1 VKHLALLLA
10 LCASC
15 HGSSAPALA
24 AAHDSI
30 PLPALAHVDL
40 DVVAAIEAA
49 RAELAADPTSA
60 KAWGRLADRYL
71 VHDFMAEAAQ
81 CYARAEELD
90 PESYVWPYR
99 RGWSLIDDRPEEAIG
114 PFERALAKLER
125 YAQAHEAYG
134 EVLVRVGRGAE
145 AVAHL
150 ERASELDPRSGH
162 ADTVLGL
169 YHVSL
174 GEFER
179 ALVHLERALARE
191 DQRVETHV
199 GLAQVYLALGEE
211 ELARRHSEVSRTLPQ
226 SSRRDDPFASPN
238 LAPAGARARTKF
250 ARQLERQGKLAEA
263 EEQYRAGL
271 AGNAQHYQARLGLA
285 ELLARSGRRAEG
297 VTLLREGLALSRT
310 AQAELDLARLE
321 SGTAPAPESRREE

>member
-1 VKHLALLLA
+1 MRLVLWLALA
-10 LCASC
+10 TASC
-15 HGSSAPALA
+15 GGGGAPTPVVAS
-24 AAHDSI
+24 DTI
-30 PLPALAHVDL
+30 PLPALEHVDL
-40 DVVAAIEAA
+40 DVVAAIETA
-49 RAELAADPTSA
+49 RAELASEPASA

-71 VHDFMAEAAQ
+71 VHDFMDEAAQ

-99 RGWSLIDDRPEEAIG
+99 RGWSLIDDRPEEALA

-125 YAQAHEAYG
+125 YAQAHEACG

-145 AVAHL
+145 AVPHL

-169 YHVSL
+169 YLVSL

-179 ALVHLERALARE
+179 ARTHLERALARE

-211 ELARRHSEVSRTLPQ
+211 ELARRHSEISRTLPQ
-226 SSRRDDPFASPN
+226 SSRREDPFATPN

-250 ARQLERQGKLAEA
+250 ARQLERQGKLVEA

-271 AGNAQHYQARLGLA
+271 AGNPQHYQARLGLA
-285 ELLARSGRRAEG
+285 ELLARTGRRAEA
-297 VTLLREGLALSRT
+297 VTLLREGLALGPS

-321 SGTAPAPESRREE
+321 SGATPAPDAAREE